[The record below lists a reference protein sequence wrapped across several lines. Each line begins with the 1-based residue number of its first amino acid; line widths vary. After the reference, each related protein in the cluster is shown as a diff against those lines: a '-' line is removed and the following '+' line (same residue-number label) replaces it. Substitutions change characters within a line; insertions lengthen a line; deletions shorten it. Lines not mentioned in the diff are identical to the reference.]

1 MNQVLSQSEVDA
13 LLEAVSSGEIED
25 DMLDEAALGSIEGSV
40 AQTPG
45 ATHKRGE
52 VRNYDL
58 TSQDRIFRGKM
69 PMLDVI
75 HEKFC
80 RDFRGILSMDLG
92 RIADIEQHESRL
104 IKCQEFL
111 NSLPLPSCLSV
122 FKMSPLPGNGVVVV
136 DSQFVFTIVDI
147 FCGGSGKSAYRVEG
161 RDFSSIE
168 LGILKRIVVSAVKEF
183 GKAWRPVFPCDV
195 EFLRTEINPQ
205 FVSIAHPNEVV
216 VCLSSTVDVE
226 GVTGRMKIVFPY
238 STIEPIRERLSNTF
252 VGEKGELDRMW
263 KNEVRNH
270 LCDTSVE
277 LKAVMGQIQMSI
289 GDVLNMKV
297 GDVLTTDRF
306 SDAPLDLL
314 VENKVKY
321 KVESGVVRGYKALQV
336 MKKAPQ
342 RGR

>member
-122 FKMSPLPGNGVVVV
+122 FKMSPLPGNGVIVV

-147 FCGGSGKSAYRVEG
+147 FCGGSGKSSYRVEG

-168 LGILKRIVVSAVKEF
+168 LGILKRIVASAVKEF

-205 FVSIAHPNEVV
+205 FVSIAHPQRGGGVPVEHSGRGRGDGPDEDR
-216 VCLSSTVDVE
+216 LSLLDDRAHPRAPVQHLRRRKRRVGPDVE
-226 GVTGRMKIVFPY
+226 KRGAQSSVRHVGGTQGRDGTDPDVH
-238 STIEPIRERLSNTF
+238 RR
-252 VGEKGELDRMW
+252 
-263 KNEVRNH
+263 
-270 LCDTSVE
+270 CVE
-277 LKAVMGQIQMSI
+277 YEG
-289 GDVLNMKV
+289 G
-297 GDVLTTDRF
+297 
-306 SDAPLDLL
+306 
-314 VENKVKY
+314 
-321 KVESGVVRGYKALQV
+321 
-336 MKKAPQ
+336 
-342 RGR
+342 GRADHGSF